1 MKLHN
6 VIQRC
11 NMNYYKIVITY
22 GGNMLQ
28 NILQNSFYFHKIQ
41 AKEKLNV
48 YKELCT
54 VLATN
59 SAIDN
64 LESFY
69 ADVLLREELSSTF
82 IENNVAIPHAKSSA
96 VKEISIVL
104 GITDSPIANDTNN
117 NTARIFFLIAVPE
130 GQANKHLDIL
140 AELATYLGNEEF
152 CKELL
157 SIGSKEDF
165 FNLYERFSNAK
176 ESLLTQEKPINNNN
190 NYDIVAITACPVGIA
205 HTYLAADKL
214 DKQAKL
220 MGLSIKVQTNG
231 SIGIKN
237 PLTPE
242 DIAGAKYV
250 ILAVDVEVDDTLF
263 NGKLVTKVPVA
274 TAVHKTEELIKN
286 TLANKVTYNATNMNN
301 TENNSITKNPFSAYK
316 HLLNGVSFMI
326 PFVVIGGILIAASI
340 ALSGVEAGSGV
351 VIHNPI
357 LKYMQDIG
365 GMSFGLMVPIL
376 AAYIAFSIAGKPA
389 LAPAMVGGMLANSMG
404 TGFLGGII
412 IGFIAGYAVKYI
424 VKIPIHK
431 NFAPIMAVLIVPL
444 LGIFVV
450 AIAMYLIGA
459 PIAGVM
465 QALDSSLKHMSTGSV
480 ILAGLLGLMIATDMG
495 GPINKVAFLFGASMI
510 AEGIPTVMGP
520 IAVAVAVPPL
530 GMALASF
537 LQPKKYLDD
546 EKQAGKAAAIMGL
559 IGITEGAIP
568 FAAADPIRVIP
579 SIMVGSAVGAMIAG
593 YFKVADHAPH
603 GGPIVLA
610 VIDHRLAYIFALVV
624 GVVITALLVNTLKK
638 NKSL

>member
-1 MKLHN
+1 
-6 VIQRC
+6 
-11 NMNYYKIVITY
+11 
-22 GGNMLQ
+22 MLK

-41 AKEKLNV
+41 AKEKLSV
-48 YKELCT
+48 YKELCSI
-54 VLATN
+54 LATN
-59 SAIDN
+59 SAISN
-64 LESFY
+64 LENFY
-69 ADVLLREELSSTF
+69 ADVLAREELSSTF
-82 IENNVAIPHAKSSA
+82 IENNVAIPHAKSQA

-104 GITDSPIANDTNN
+104 GIADSPIINNANN
-117 NTARIFFLIAVPE
+117 NKAQIFFLIAVPE
-130 GQANKHLDIL
+130 GQANQHLEIL

-152 CKELL
+152 CESLL
-157 SIGSKEDF
+157 KVTSKEDF
-165 FNLYERFSNAK
+165 FNLYESFASAK
-176 ESLLTQEKPINNNN
+176 ESASEGISTNNNN
-190 NYDIVAITACPVGIA
+190 IYDIVAVTACPVGIA

-214 DKQAKL
+214 EKQAKL

-237 PLTPE
+237 QLTE
-242 DIAGAKYV
+242 EEIAGAKYV
-250 ILAVDVEVDDTLF
+250 ILAVDVEVDESLF

-286 TLANKVTYNATNMNN
+286 AITNKVVYNATNTNN
-301 TENNSITKNPFSAYK
+301 TASNNIAKNPFSAYK

-326 PFVVIGGILIAASI
+326 PFVVIGGILIATAI
-340 ALSGVEAGSGV
+340 ALSGVSAGSGV
-351 VIHNPI
+351 VIHNSI

-424 VKIPIHK
+424 VTIPIHK

-444 LGIFVV
+444 LGILVV
-450 AIAMYLIGA
+450 GIAMYLIGS
-459 PIAGVM
+459 PIASVM
-465 QALDSSLKHMSTGSV
+465 KALDSSLKNMSTGSV
-480 ILAGLLGLMIATDMG
+480 VLAGLLGLMIATDMG

-579 SIMVGSAVGAMIAG
+579 SIMVGSAIGAMIAG

-610 VIDHRLAYIFALVV
+610 VIDNRLAYILALVV
-624 GVVITALLVNTLKK
+624 GVFVTAFLVNTLKK
-638 NKSL
+638 NKV

>member
-1 MKLHN
+1 M
-6 VIQRC
+6 V
-11 NMNYYKIVITY
+11 V
-22 GGNMLQ
+22 NMLQ
-28 NILQNSFYFHKIQ
+28 NLLQNNFYFHKIQ
-41 AKEKLNV
+41 QQDKLKV
-48 YKELCT
+48 FKELCT

-64 LESFY
+64 LEKFY

-82 IENNVAIPHAKSSA
+82 IENNVAIPHAKSSS
-96 VKEISIVL
+96 VKQVSIVL
-104 GITDSPIANDTNN
+104 GIADSPITNNTNN

-130 GQANKHLDIL
+130 TQANEHLNIL
-140 AELATYLGNEEF
+140 AELATYLGNEKF
-152 CKELL
+152 CEELL
-157 SIGSKEDF
+157 TITSKEDF
-165 FNLYERFSNAK
+165 LKLYEKFSNTK
-176 ESLLTQEKPINNNN
+176 EATSSPEIPVNSDNT
-190 NYDIVAITACPVGIA
+190 YDIVAVTACPVGIA
-205 HTYLAADKL
+205 HTYLAAEKL
-214 DKQAKL
+214 EKQAKL
-220 MGLSIKVQTNG
+220 MGFSIKVQTNG

-237 PLTPE
+237 QLTDKE
-242 DIAGAKYV
+242 IANAKYV
-250 ILAVDVEVDDTLF
+250 ILAVDVEVDDAPF

-274 TAVHKTEELIKN
+274 MAVHKTEELIKN
-286 TLANKVTYNATNMNN
+286 TIANKVTYNATSS
-301 TENNSITKNPFSAYK
+301 NSTASTVTKNPFSAYK

-326 PFVVIGGILIAASI
+326 PFVVIGGILIATAI
-340 ALSGVEAGSGV
+340 AFSGVQAESGV

-444 LGIFVV
+444 LGIIVV
-450 AIAMYLIGA
+450 AIAMYFIGT
-459 PIAGVM
+459 PIASIM
-465 QALDSSLKHMSTGSV
+465 KSLDTSLKTMSTGSV
-480 ILAGLLGLMIATDMG
+480 VLAGLLGLMIATDMG

-610 VIDHRLAYIFALVV
+610 VIDNRLAYCLALVV
-624 GVVITALLVNTLKK
+624 GIVITALLVNTLKK
-638 NKSL
+638 NKI